1 MASVAT
7 TTPQHRSNE
16 TPTRLAIRRFSKS
29 TSGKIGLTLAI
40 LLILV
45 ALLAPVFR
53 PYNPATDR
61 SLTSRLKPPSTEYVF
76 GTDNLG
82 RDVFTRVIHGS
93 RISLQVGLLAVA
105 ISLLVGTTL
114 GLVAGYFRGN
124 LEVVIGWMTD
134 ILLAFPSTLLAIAIV
149 AVVGPSLTN
158 AMIAVSVTQIPVYIR
173 LARSVVLSAREL
185 DYVQAANALGASNQR
200 ILLRHLLPNALPPII
215 VQATLSIGTATL
227 ETAALGFLGLGAQPP
242 APEWGAMLSDAFRG
256 GYALN
261 SPWTMIFPG
270 LFIMFTVLAF
280 NLLGDGL
287 RDALDPR
294 ALK

>member
-1 MASVAT
+1 MAAT
-7 TTPQHRSNE
+7 ATAPSRVE
-16 TPTRLAIRRFSKS
+16 TPTRMALKRFMKS
-29 TSGKIGLTLAI
+29 TSGKIGLVMATFLV
-40 LLILV
+40 LV

-61 SLTSRLKPPSTEYVF
+61 DFLNIKKPPSAERLF

-93 RISLQVGLLAVA
+93 RISLQVGLIAVGL
-105 ISLLVGTTL
+105 SLTIGTLL
-114 GLVAGYFRGN
+114 GLMAGYFRGG
-124 LEVVIGWMTD
+124 LEVFIGWITD

-149 AVVGPSLTN
+149 AVLGSNLTN
-158 AMIAVSVTQIPVYIR
+158 AMIAVSVTQIPIYIR
-173 LARSVVLSAREL
+173 LARSVALSVREL
-185 DYVQAANALGASNQR
+185 EFIQAATALGAPNRR
-200 ILLRHLLPNALPPII
+200 ILLRHLLPNALPPVI

-242 APEWGAMLSDAFRG
+242 APEWGAMLSDAFRQG
-256 GYALN
+256 HWLDA
-261 SPWTMIFPG
+261 PWMMVFPG
-270 LFIMFTVLAF
+270 FFILLTVLAF

-294 ALK
+294 ANK

>member
-1 MASVAT
+1 MALTQTAPKPST
-7 TTPQHRSNE
+7 D
-16 TPTRLAIRRFSKS
+16 TPTRLAVRRFMRSS
-29 TSGKIGLTLAI
+29 SGKIGLVMAV
-40 LLILV
+40 LLVLL
-45 ALLAPVFR
+45 ALLAPVLK
-53 PYNPATDR
+53 PYDPTTDR
-61 SLTSRLKPPSTEYVF
+61 DFINRLKPPSAERLF

-93 RISLQVGLLAVA
+93 RISLQVGLIAVA
-105 ISLLVGTTL
+105 LSLVVGTLL
-114 GLVAGYFRGN
+114 GLMAGYFRGY
-124 LEVVIGWMTD
+124 LEMLIGWITD

-158 AMIAVSVTQIPVYIR
+158 AMIAISITQIPVYIR

-185 DYVQAANALGASNQR
+185 DYVQAANALGAPNRR

-261 SPWTMIFPG
+261 APWTMVFPG
-270 LFIMFTVLAF
+270 LFIMLTVLAF

-294 ALK
+294 ALR

>member
-1 MASVAT
+1 MALTQAAPKPST
-7 TTPQHRSNE
+7 D
-16 TPTRLAIRRFSKS
+16 TPTRLAIRRFMKS
-29 TSGKIGLTLAI
+29 SSGRIGLVMATSLV
-40 LLILV
+40 LL
-45 ALLAPVFR
+45 ALLAPILK
-53 PYNPATDR
+53 PYDPATDR
-61 SLTSRLKPPSTEYVF
+61 DFINRLKPPSAERLF

-82 RDVFTRVIHGS
+82 RDIFTRVIHGS
-93 RISLQVGLLAVA
+93 RISLQVGLIAVA
-105 ISLLVGTTL
+105 LSLVTGTLL
-114 GLVAGYFRGN
+114 GLAAGYFRGS
-124 LEVVIGWMTD
+124 LEVLIGWITD

-158 AMIAVSVTQIPVYIR
+158 AMIAIGITQIPVYIR
-173 LARSVVLSAREL
+173 LTRSVVLSAREL
-185 DYVQAANALGASNQR
+185 DYVQAATALGAPNRR

-261 SPWTMIFPG
+261 APWTMIFPG
-270 LFIMFTVLAF
+270 LFIMLTVLAF

-294 ALK
+294 ALR

>member
-1 MASVAT
+1 MALTQTAPKPSAD
-7 TTPQHRSNE
+7 
-16 TPTRLAIRRFSKS
+16 TPTRLAIRRFMRSS
-29 TSGKIGLTLAI
+29 SGKIGLVMAV
-40 LLILV
+40 LLVLL
-45 ALLAPVFR
+45 ALLAPVLK
-53 PYNPATDR
+53 PYDPTTDR
-61 SLTSRLKPPSTEYVF
+61 DFINRLKPPSAERLF

-93 RISLQVGLLAVA
+93 RISLQVGLIAVA
-105 ISLLVGTTL
+105 LSLVVGTLL
-114 GLVAGYFRGN
+114 GLLAGYFRGY
-124 LEVVIGWMTD
+124 LEMLIGWITD

-158 AMIAVSVTQIPVYIR
+158 AMIAISITQIPVYIR

-185 DYVQAANALGASNQR
+185 DYVQAANALGAPNRR
-200 ILLRHLLPNALPPII
+200 ILLHHLLPNALPPII

-261 SPWTMIFPG
+261 APWTMVFPG
-270 LFIMFTVLAF
+270 LFIMLTVLAF

-294 ALK
+294 ALR

>member
-1 MASVAT
+1 MALTQRAPKPST
-7 TTPQHRSNE
+7 D
-16 TPTRLAIRRFSKS
+16 TPTRLAIRRFMKS
-29 TSGKIGLTLAI
+29 SSGRIGLVMATLLV
-40 LLILV
+40 LL
-45 ALLAPVFR
+45 ALLAPILK
-53 PYNPATDR
+53 PYDPATDR
-61 SLTSRLKPPSTEYVF
+61 DFINRLKPPSAERLF

-82 RDVFTRVIHGS
+82 RDIFTRVIHGS
-93 RISLQVGLLAVA
+93 RISLQVGLIAVA
-105 ISLLVGTTL
+105 LSLVTGTLL
-114 GLVAGYFRGN
+114 GLAAGYFRGN
-124 LEVVIGWMTD
+124 LEVFIGWITD

-158 AMIAVSVTQIPVYIR
+158 AMIAIGITQIPVYIR

-185 DYVQAANALGASNQR
+185 DYVQAATALGASNRR

-261 SPWTMIFPG
+261 APWTMIFPG
-270 LFIMFTVLAF
+270 LFIMLTVLAF

-294 ALK
+294 ALR

>member
-1 MASVAT
+1 MAAT
-7 TTPQHRSNE
+7 ATAPSRVE
-16 TPTRLAIRRFSKS
+16 TPTRMALKRFMKS
-29 TSGKIGLTLAI
+29 TSGKIGLALATFLV
-40 LLILV
+40 LL
-45 ALLAPVFR
+45 ALLAPVIR

-61 SLTSRLKPPSTEYVF
+61 DFLNIKKPPSTERFF

-93 RISLQVGLLAVA
+93 RISLQVGLVAVGL
-105 ISLLVGTTL
+105 SLSIGTLL

-124 LEVVIGWMTD
+124 LEVFIGWITD

-149 AVVGPSLTN
+149 AVLGSNLTN

-173 LARSVVLSAREL
+173 LARSVVLSVREL
-185 DYVQAANALGASNQR
+185 EFIQAANALGAPSHR
-200 ILLRHLLPNALPPII
+200 ILLRHLLPNALPPVI

-242 APEWGAMLSDAFRG
+242 APEWGAMLSDAFRQG
-256 GYALN
+256 HWLDA
-261 SPWTMIFPG
+261 PWMMIFPG
-270 LFIMFTVLAF
+270 FFILLTVLAF

-294 ALK
+294 ANK

>member
-1 MASVAT
+1 MALTQRAPKPST
-7 TTPQHRSNE
+7 D
-16 TPTRLAIRRFSKS
+16 TPTRLAIRRFMKS
-29 TSGKIGLTLAI
+29 SSGRIGLVMATLLV
-40 LLILV
+40 LL
-45 ALLAPVFR
+45 ALLAPILK
-53 PYNPATDR
+53 PYDPATDR
-61 SLTSRLKPPSTEYVF
+61 DFINRLKPPSAERLF

-82 RDVFTRVIHGS
+82 RDIFTRVIHGS
-93 RISLQVGLLAVA
+93 RISLQVGLIAVA
-105 ISLLVGTTL
+105 LSLVTGTLL
-114 GLVAGYFRGN
+114 GLAAGYFRGN
-124 LEVVIGWMTD
+124 LEVFIGWITD

-158 AMIAVSVTQIPVYIR
+158 AMIAIGITQIPVYIR

-185 DYVQAANALGASNQR
+185 DYVQAATALGAPNRR

-261 SPWTMIFPG
+261 APWTMIFPG
-270 LFIMFTVLAF
+270 LFIMLTVLAF

-294 ALK
+294 ALR

>member
-1 MASVAT
+1 MAAT
-7 TTPQHRSNE
+7 ATAPSRVE
-16 TPTRLAIRRFSKS
+16 TPTRMALKRFMKS
-29 TSGKIGLTLAI
+29 TSGKIGLVMATFLV
-40 LLILV
+40 LV

-61 SLTSRLKPPSTEYVF
+61 DFLNIKKPPSAERLF

-93 RISLQVGLLAVA
+93 RISLQVGLVAVGL
-105 ISLLVGTTL
+105 SLTIGTLL
-114 GLVAGYFRGN
+114 GLMAGYFRGG
-124 LEVVIGWMTD
+124 LEVFIGWITD

-149 AVVGPSLTN
+149 AVLGSNLTN
-158 AMIAVSVTQIPVYIR
+158 AMIAVSVTQIPIYIR
-173 LARSVVLSAREL
+173 LARSVALSVREL
-185 DYVQAANALGASNQR
+185 EFIQAATALGAPNRR
-200 ILLRHLLPNALPPII
+200 ILLRHLLPNALPPVI

-242 APEWGAMLSDAFRG
+242 APEWGAMLSDAFRQG
-256 GYALN
+256 HWLDA
-261 SPWTMIFPG
+261 PWMMVFPG
-270 LFIMFTVLAF
+270 FFILLTVLAF

-294 ALK
+294 ANK

>member
-1 MASVAT
+1 MAAT
-7 TTPQHRSNE
+7 ATAPSRVE
-16 TPTRLAIRRFSKS
+16 TPTRMALKRFMKS
-29 TSGKIGLTLAI
+29 TSGKIGLVMATFLV
-40 LLILV
+40 LV

-61 SLTSRLKPPSTEYVF
+61 DFLNIKKPPSAERLF

-93 RISLQVGLLAVA
+93 RISLQVGLVAVGL
-105 ISLLVGTTL
+105 SLSIGTLL
-114 GLVAGYFRGN
+114 GLLAGYFRGS
-124 LEVVIGWMTD
+124 LEVFIGWITD

-149 AVVGPSLTN
+149 AVLGSNLTN

-173 LARSVVLSAREL
+173 LARSVVLSVREL
-185 DYVQAANALGASNQR
+185 EFIQAANALGAPSHR
-200 ILLRHLLPNALPPII
+200 ILLRHLLPNALPPVI

-242 APEWGAMLSDAFRG
+242 APEWGAMLSDAFRQG
-256 GYALN
+256 HWLDA
-261 SPWTMIFPG
+261 PWMMIFPG
-270 LFIMFTVLAF
+270 FFILLTVLAF

-294 ALK
+294 ANR

>member
-1 MASVAT
+1 M
-7 TTPQHRSNE
+7 
-16 TPTRLAIRRFSKS
+16 KS
-29 TSGKIGLTLAI
+29 TSGKIGLVMAI

-45 ALLAPVFR
+45 ALLAPVFK

-61 SLTSRLKPPSTEYVF
+61 NYIERLKSPSAQRIF

-93 RISLQVGLLAVA
+93 RISLRVGLLAVA
-105 ISLLVGTTL
+105 ISLSVGTLL
-114 GLVAGYFRGN
+114 GLLAGYFRGW
-124 LEVVIGWMTD
+124 LEIGIGWITD

-158 AMIAVSVTQIPVYIR
+158 AMIAISITQIPVYIR
-173 LARSVVLSAREL
+173 LTRSVVLSVREL
-185 DYVQAANALGASNQR
+185 DYIQAATALGAPSNR
-200 ILLRHLLPNALPPII
+200 ILLRHLLPNALPPLI

-270 LFIMFTVLAF
+270 LFIMLTVLAF

>member
-1 MASVAT
+1 MAV
-7 TTPQHRSNE
+7 
-16 TPTRLAIRRFSKS
+16 
-29 TSGKIGLTLAI
+29 

-45 ALLAPVFR
+45 ALLAPVLK
-53 PYNPATDR
+53 PYNPAIDR
-61 SLTSRLKPPSTEYVF
+61 DYINRLKPPSAERVF

-93 RISLQVGLLAVA
+93 RISLQVGLIAV
-105 ISLLVGTTL
+105 SLSLVIGTLL
-114 GLVAGYFRGN
+114 GLIAGFFRGSI
-124 LEVVIGWMTD
+124 EVIIGWITD

-158 AMIAVSVTQIPVYIR
+158 AMIAVSITQIPVYIR

-185 DYVQAANALGASNQR
+185 DYVQAATALGAPNRR
-200 ILLRHLLPNALPPII
+200 ILLRHLLPNALPPIT

-242 APEWGAMLSDAFRG
+242 TPEWGAMLSDAFRG

-261 SPWTMIFPG
+261 SPWTMVFPG

-294 ALK
+294 ALR

>member
-1 MASVAT
+1 M
-7 TTPQHRSNE
+7 
-16 TPTRLAIRRFSKS
+16 KS
-29 TSGKIGLTLAI
+29 SSGKIGLVLAV
-40 LLILV
+40 LLILL
-45 ALLAPVFR
+45 ALLAPVLK
-53 PYNPATDR
+53 PYDPATDR
-61 SLTSRLKPPSTEYVF
+61 DYLNRLKPPSASHIF

-93 RISLQVGLLAVA
+93 RISLRVGLIAVA
-105 ISLLVGTTL
+105 ISLVVGTFL
-114 GLVAGYFRGN
+114 GLVAGYFRGW
-124 LEVVIGWMTD
+124 LEIVIGWFTD

-158 AMIAVSVTQIPVYIR
+158 AMIAVSITQIPVYIR
-173 LARSVVLSAREL
+173 LTRSVVLSAREL
-185 DYVQAANALGASNQR
+185 DYIQAANALGAQNR
-200 ILLRHLLPNALPPII
+200 RVLLRHLLPNALPPII

-270 LFIMFTVLAF
+270 LFIMITVLAF

>member
-1 MASVAT
+1 MATIAQT
-7 TTPQHRSNE
+7 APKRSNE
-16 TPTRLAIRRFSKS
+16 TPTRLAIRRFMKS
-29 TSGKIGLTLAI
+29 TSGKIGLVMAI
-40 LLILV
+40 LLILM
-45 ALLAPVFR
+45 ALLAPVIK

-61 SLTSRLKPPSTEYVF
+61 NYIERLKPPSAEHVF

-82 RDVFTRVIHGS
+82 RDVLTRVWHGS
-93 RISLQVGLLAVA
+93 RISLQVGLLAVT
-105 ISLLVGTTL
+105 ISLLTGTLL
-114 GLVAGYFRGN
+114 GLLAGYFRGW
-124 LEVVIGWMTD
+124 LEIVIGWITD
-134 ILLAFPSTLLAIAIV
+134 IMLAFPSTLLAIAIV

-158 AMIAVSVTQIPVYIR
+158 AMIAVSITQIPVYIR
-173 LARSVVLSAREL
+173 LTRSVVLSAREL
-185 DYVQAANALGASNQR
+185 DYVQAANALGANNNR

-270 LFIMFTVLAF
+270 LFIMLTVLAF

>member
-1 MASVAT
+1 MQAT
-7 TTPQHRSNE
+7 RD
-16 TPTRLAIRRFSKS
+16 TPTRLAIKRFMKS
-29 TSGKIGLTLAI
+29 TSGKIGMVMAI
-40 LLILV
+40 VLIML
-45 ALLAPVFR
+45 ALLAPVLK
-53 PYNPATDR
+53 PYDASTDR
-61 SLTSRLKPPSTEYVF
+61 DLRNRVKPPSAGFVF

-105 ISLLVGTTL
+105 LSLLVGTLL
-114 GLVAGYFRGN
+114 GLVAGYFRGVP
-124 LEVVIGWMTD
+124 ETVIGWLTD

-158 AMIAVSVTQIPVYIR
+158 AMIAVSITQIPVYIR
-173 LARSVVLSAREL
+173 LTRSVVLSTREL
-185 DYVQAANALGASNQR
+185 DYVQAAHALGAPSAR
-200 ILLRHLLPNALPPII
+200 ILFKHLLPGVLPPLV
-215 VQATLSIGTATL
+215 VQATLS
-227 ETAALGFLGLGAQPP
+227 GLGAQPP

-261 SPWTMIFPG
+261 APWTMIFPG
-270 LFIMFTVLAF
+270 VFIMLTVLAF

-294 ALK
+294 A

>member
-1 MASVAT
+1 MATIAQT
-7 TTPQHRSNE
+7 APKRSNE
-16 TPTRLAIRRFSKS
+16 TPTRLAIRRFMKS
-29 TSGKIGLTLAI
+29 TSGKIGLTMAI
-40 LLILV
+40 LLILM
-45 ALLAPVFR
+45 ALLAPVIK

-61 SLTSRLKPPSTEYVF
+61 NYIERLKPPSAEHTF

-82 RDVFTRVIHGS
+82 RDVLTRVWHGS
-93 RISLQVGLLAVA
+93 RISLQVGLLAVT
-105 ISLLVGTTL
+105 ISLLTGTLL
-114 GLVAGYFRGN
+114 GLLAGYFRGW
-124 LEVVIGWMTD
+124 LEIVIGWITD
-134 ILLAFPSTLLAIAIV
+134 IMLAFPSTLLAIAIV

-158 AMIAVSVTQIPVYIR
+158 AMIAVSITQIPVYIR
-173 LARSVVLSAREL
+173 LTRSVVLSAREL
-185 DYVQAANALGASNQR
+185 DYVQAANALGADNNR

-270 LFIMFTVLAF
+270 LFIMLTVLAF

-294 ALK
+294 ALR

>member
-1 MASVAT
+1 MALTQAAPKPST
-7 TTPQHRSNE
+7 D
-16 TPTRLAIRRFSKS
+16 TPTRLAIRRFMKS
-29 TSGKIGLTLAI
+29 SSGRIGLVMATLLV
-40 LLILV
+40 LL
-45 ALLAPVFR
+45 ALLAPILK
-53 PYNPATDR
+53 PYDPATDR
-61 SLTSRLKPPSTEYVF
+61 DFINRLKPPSAERLF

-82 RDVFTRVIHGS
+82 RDIFTRVIHGS
-93 RISLQVGLLAVA
+93 RISLQVGLIAVA
-105 ISLLVGTTL
+105 LSLATGTLL
-114 GLVAGYFRGN
+114 GLAAGYFRGN
-124 LEVVIGWMTD
+124 LEVFIGWITD

-158 AMIAVSVTQIPVYIR
+158 AMIAIGITQIPVYIR
-173 LARSVVLSAREL
+173 LTRSVVLSAREL
-185 DYVQAANALGASNQR
+185 EYVQAATALGAPNRR

-261 SPWTMIFPG
+261 APWTMIFPG
-270 LFIMFTVLAF
+270 LLIMLTVLAF

-287 RDALDPR
+287 RDVLDPR
-294 ALK
+294 ALR

>member
-1 MASVAT
+1 MNLTQTAPKPS
-7 TTPQHRSNE
+7 SD
-16 TPTRLAIRRFSKS
+16 TPTQLAIRRFMKS
-29 TSGKIGLTLAI
+29 SSGKIGLVMAI
-40 LLILV
+40 LLVLL
-45 ALLAPVFR
+45 ALLAPLLK

-61 SLTSRLKPPSTEYVF
+61 DFINRLKPPSAERLF

-82 RDVFTRVIHGS
+82 RDIFTRVIHGS
-93 RISLQVGLLAVA
+93 RISLQVGLIAVA
-105 ISLLVGTTL
+105 LSLVTGTLL
-114 GLVAGYFRGN
+114 GLAAGYFRGN
-124 LEVVIGWMTD
+124 LEVLIGWITD

-158 AMIAVSVTQIPVYIR
+158 AMIAISITQIPVYIR

-185 DYVQAANALGASNQR
+185 DYVQAATALGAPNRR

-261 SPWTMIFPG
+261 APWTMVFPG
-270 LFIMFTVLAF
+270 LFIMVTVLAF

-294 ALK
+294 ALR

>member
-1 MASVAT
+1 MALTAT
-7 TTPQHRSNE
+7 APKTSND
-16 TPTRLAIRRFSKS
+16 TPTRLAIRRFMKS
-29 TSGKIGLTLAI
+29 SSGKIGLVMAVFLI
-40 LLILV
+40 LL
-45 ALLAPVFR
+45 ALLAPVFK

-61 SLTSRLKPPSTEYVF
+61 DYINRLKPPSAERVF

-93 RISLQVGLLAVA
+93 RISLQVGLVAVA
-105 ISLLVGTTL
+105 LSLTIGTLL
-114 GLVAGYFRGN
+114 GLVAGYFRGGIEI
-124 LEVVIGWMTD
+124 LIGWITD

-158 AMIAVSVTQIPVYIR
+158 AMVAVSITQIPVYIR

-185 DYVQAANALGASNQR
+185 DYVQAATALGAPNRR

-270 LFIMFTVLAF
+270 LFIMLTVLAF

>member
-1 MASVAT
+1 MALTQTAPKPST
-7 TTPQHRSNE
+7 D
-16 TPTRLAIRRFSKS
+16 TPTRLAVKRFMRSS
-29 TSGKIGLTLAI
+29 SGKIGLVMAV
-40 LLILV
+40 LLVLL
-45 ALLAPVFR
+45 ALLAPVLK
-53 PYNPATDR
+53 PYDPTTDR
-61 SLTSRLKPPSTEYVF
+61 DFINRLKPPSTERLF

-93 RISLQVGLLAVA
+93 RISLQVGLIAVA
-105 ISLLVGTTL
+105 LSLVVGTLL
-114 GLVAGYFRGN
+114 GLIAGYFRGY
-124 LEVVIGWMTD
+124 LEMLIGWITD

-158 AMIAVSVTQIPVYIR
+158 AMIAISITQIPVYIR

-185 DYVQAANALGASNQR
+185 DYVQAANALGAPNRR

-261 SPWTMIFPG
+261 APWTMVFPG
-270 LFIMFTVLAF
+270 LFIMLTVLAF

-294 ALK
+294 ALR

>member
-1 MASVAT
+1 MALTVTAPKASND
-7 TTPQHRSNE
+7 TPS
-16 TPTRLAIRRFSKS
+16 RLAIRRFMKS
-29 TSGKIGLTLAI
+29 SSGKIGLVMAVFLI
-40 LLILV
+40 LL
-45 ALLAPVFR
+45 ALLAPVFK

-61 SLTSRLKPPSTEYVF
+61 DYINRLKPPSAERVF

-93 RISLQVGLLAVA
+93 RISLQVGLVAVA
-105 ISLLVGTTL
+105 LSLTVGTLL
-114 GLVAGYFRGN
+114 GLIAGYFRGGIEA
-124 LEVVIGWMTD
+124 LIGWITD
-134 ILLAFPSTLLAIAIV
+134 ILLAFPSTLLAIAVV

-158 AMIAVSVTQIPVYIR
+158 AMIAVSITQIPVYIR

-185 DYVQAANALGASNQR
+185 DYVQAATALGAPNRR

>member
-1 MASVAT
+1 MAAT
-7 TTPQHRSNE
+7 ATAPSRVE
-16 TPTRLAIRRFSKS
+16 TPTRMALKRFMKS
-29 TSGKIGLTLAI
+29 TSGKIGLVMATFLV
-40 LLILV
+40 LV

-61 SLTSRLKPPSTEYVF
+61 DFLNIKKPPSAERLF

-93 RISLQVGLLAVA
+93 RISLQVGLVAVGL
-105 ISLLVGTTL
+105 SLSIGTLL
-114 GLVAGYFRGN
+114 GLVAGYFRGS
-124 LEVVIGWMTD
+124 LEVFIGWITD

-149 AVVGPSLTN
+149 AVLGSNLTN

-173 LARSVVLSAREL
+173 LARSVVLSVREL
-185 DYVQAANALGASNQR
+185 EFIQAANALGAPSHR
-200 ILLRHLLPNALPPII
+200 ILLRHLLPNALPPVI

-242 APEWGAMLSDAFRG
+242 APEWGAMLSDAFRQG
-256 GYALN
+256 HWLDA
-261 SPWTMIFPG
+261 PWMMIFPG
-270 LFIMFTVLAF
+270 FFILLTVLAF

-294 ALK
+294 ANR

>member
-1 MASVAT
+1 MALTQTSKR
-7 TTPQHRSNE
+7 PSE
-16 TPTRLAIRRFSKS
+16 TPTALAVRRFMKS
-29 TSGKIGLTLAI
+29 SSGKIGLVMAVFLI
-40 LLILV
+40 LL

-61 SLTSRLKPPSTEYVF
+61 DYINRLKPPSAERIF
-76 GTDNLG
+76 GSDNLG

-93 RISLQVGLLAVA
+93 RISLQVGLFAVTL
-105 ISLLVGTTL
+105 SLVVGTLL
-114 GLVAGYFRGN
+114 GLMAGYFRGG
-124 LEVVIGWMTD
+124 LEVVIGWLTD

-158 AMIAVSVTQIPVYIR
+158 AMIAVSITQIPVYIR

-185 DYVQAANALGASNQR
+185 DYVQAATALGAPSRR

-261 SPWTMIFPG
+261 APWTMVFPG
-270 LFIMFTVLAF
+270 LFIMLTVLAF

-294 ALK
+294 AIK

>member
-1 MASVAT
+1 MATIAPT
-7 TTPQHRSNE
+7 TAPKRSTE
-16 TPTRLAIRRFSKS
+16 TPTRLAIRRFMKS
-29 TSGKIGLTLAI
+29 TSGKIGLAMAV
-40 LLILV
+40 LLV
-45 ALLAPVFR
+45 LLALAAPIFK

-61 SLTSRLKPPSTEYVF
+61 NYINRLKPPAAEHVF
-76 GTDNLG
+76 GSDNLG

-93 RISLQVGLLAVA
+93 RISLRVGLLAVG
-105 ISLLVGTTL
+105 ISLITGTLL
-114 GLVAGYFRGN
+114 GLLAGYFRGW
-124 LEVVIGWMTD
+124 LEIVIGWFTD
-134 ILLAFPSTLLAIAIV
+134 IMLAFPSTLLAIAIV

-158 AMIAVSVTQIPVYIR
+158 AMIAVSITQIPVYIR
-173 LARSVVLSAREL
+173 LTRSVVLSAREL
-185 DYVQAANALGASNQR
+185 DYVQAANALGANNNR
-200 ILLRHLLPNALPPII
+200 ILLRHLLPNALPPLI

-270 LFIMFTVLAF
+270 LFIMLTVLAF

-294 ALK
+294 ALR

>member
-1 MASVAT
+1 M
-7 TTPQHRSNE
+7 
-16 TPTRLAIRRFSKS
+16 
-29 TSGKIGLTLAI
+29 
-40 LLILV
+40 
-45 ALLAPVFR
+45 
-53 PYNPATDR
+53 
-61 SLTSRLKPPSTEYVF
+61 
-76 GTDNLG
+76 
-82 RDVFTRVIHGS
+82 FTGVIHGS
-93 RISLQVGLLAVA
+93 RISLQVGLIAVA
-105 ISLLVGTTL
+105 LSLVVGTLL
-114 GLVAGYFRGN
+114 GLMAGYFRGY
-124 LEVVIGWMTD
+124 LEMLIGWITD

-158 AMIAVSVTQIPVYIR
+158 AMIAISITQIPVYIR

-185 DYVQAANALGASNQR
+185 DYVQAANALGAPNRR

-261 SPWTMIFPG
+261 APWTMVFPG
-270 LFIMFTVLAF
+270 LFIMLTVLAF

-294 ALK
+294 ALR

>member
-1 MASVAT
+1 MAAT
-7 TTPQHRSNE
+7 ATATSRVE
-16 TPTRLAIRRFSKS
+16 TPTRMALKRFMKS
-29 TSGKIGLTLAI
+29 TSGKIGLVMATFLV
-40 LLILV
+40 LV

-61 SLTSRLKPPSTEYVF
+61 DFLNIKKPPSAERLF

-93 RISLQVGLLAVA
+93 RISLQVGLVAVGL
-105 ISLLVGTTL
+105 SLTIGTLL
-114 GLVAGYFRGN
+114 GLMAGYFRGG
-124 LEVVIGWMTD
+124 LEVFIGWITD

-149 AVVGPSLTN
+149 AVLGSNLTN
-158 AMIAVSVTQIPVYIR
+158 AMIAVSVTQIPIYIR
-173 LARSVVLSAREL
+173 LARSVALSVREL
-185 DYVQAANALGASNQR
+185 EFIQAATALGAPNRR
-200 ILLRHLLPNALPPII
+200 ILLRHLLPNALPPVI

-242 APEWGAMLSDAFRG
+242 APEWGAMLSDAFRQG
-256 GYALN
+256 HWLDA
-261 SPWTMIFPG
+261 PWMMVFPG
-270 LFIMFTVLAF
+270 FFILLTVLAF

-294 ALK
+294 ANK

>member
-1 MASVAT
+1 MTLAQEVSKPRT
-7 TTPQHRSNE
+7 D
-16 TPTRLAIRRFSKS
+16 TPTRLAIRRFMKS
-29 TSGKIGLTLAI
+29 SSGKIGLVMAI
-40 LLILV
+40 LLVLL
-45 ALLAPVFR
+45 ALLAPLLK

-61 SLTSRLKPPSTEYVF
+61 DFINRLKPPSAERLF

-82 RDVFTRVIHGS
+82 RDIFTRVIHGS
-93 RISLQVGLLAVA
+93 RISLQVGLIAVA
-105 ISLLVGTTL
+105 LSLVTGTLL
-114 GLVAGYFRGN
+114 GLAAGYFRGN
-124 LEVVIGWMTD
+124 LEVLVGWITD

-158 AMIAVSVTQIPVYIR
+158 AMIAISITQIPVYIR

-185 DYVQAANALGASNQR
+185 DYVQAANALGAPNRR

-261 SPWTMIFPG
+261 APWTMVFPG
-270 LFIMFTVLAF
+270 LFIMLTVLAF

-294 ALK
+294 ALR

>member
-1 MASVAT
+1 MAL
-7 TTPQHRSNE
+7 TPTAPKRASD
-16 TPTRLAIRRFSKS
+16 TPTRLAVRRFMKS
-29 TSGKIGLTLAI
+29 SSGKIGLVMAI
-40 LLILV
+40 LLILL
-45 ALLAPVFR
+45 ALLAPVFK

-61 SLTSRLKPPSTEYVF
+61 DYVNRLKPPSAERIF

-93 RISLQVGLLAVA
+93 RISLQVGLVAVA
-105 ISLLVGTTL
+105 LSLLVGTLL
-114 GLVAGYFRGN
+114 GLIAGYFRGGI
-124 LEVVIGWMTD
+124 EVLIGWITD

-158 AMIAVSVTQIPVYIR
+158 AMIAVSITQIPVYIR

-185 DYVQAANALGASNQR
+185 DYVQAATALGAPNQR

>member
-1 MASVAT
+1 MALNSKAPPRKSD
-7 TTPQHRSNE
+7 TPSA
-16 TPTRLAIRRFSKS
+16 LAVRRFMKS
-29 TSGKIGLTLAI
+29 SSGKIGLVMAV
-40 LLILV
+40 LLVLL
-45 ALLAPVFR
+45 ALLAPVLK

-61 SLTSRLKPPSTEYVF
+61 DYLNRLKPPSAERVF

-82 RDVFTRVIHGS
+82 RDIFTRVIHGS
-93 RISLQVGLLAVA
+93 RISLQVGLVAVA
-105 ISLLVGTTL
+105 LSLVVGTLL
-114 GLVAGYFRGN
+114 GLLAGYFRGG
-124 LEVVIGWMTD
+124 LELLIGWMTD

-173 LARSVVLSAREL
+173 LTRSVVLSAREL
-185 DYVQAANALGASNQR
+185 DYVQAATALGAPNQR

-270 LFIMFTVLAF
+270 LFIMLTVLAF

-294 ALK
+294 ALR

>member
-1 MASVAT
+1 MASVAP
-7 TTPQHRSNE
+7 TTPSKRSAE
-16 TPTRLAIRRFSKS
+16 TPTRLAVRRFMKS
-29 TSGKIGLTLAI
+29 TSGRIGLVLAVV
-40 LLILV
+40 LILV
-45 ALLAPVFR
+45 ALLAPVFK
-53 PYNPATDR
+53 PYDPTTDR
-61 SLTSRLKPPSTEYVF
+61 DYLNRLKAPSAHHVF

-93 RISLQVGLLAVA
+93 RISLRVGLIAVV
-105 ISLLVGTTL
+105 ISLVVGTLL
-114 GLVAGYFRGN
+114 GLVAGYFRGW
-124 LEVVIGWMTD
+124 LEVVIGWFTD

-158 AMIAVSVTQIPVYIR
+158 AMIAVSITQIPVYIR
-173 LARSVVLSAREL
+173 LTRSVVLSAREL
-185 DYVQAANALGASNQR
+185 DYIQAANALGAQSNR
-200 ILLRHLLPNALPPII
+200 VLFRHLLPNALPPII

-270 LFIMFTVLAF
+270 LFIMLTVLAF

-294 ALK
+294 ALR